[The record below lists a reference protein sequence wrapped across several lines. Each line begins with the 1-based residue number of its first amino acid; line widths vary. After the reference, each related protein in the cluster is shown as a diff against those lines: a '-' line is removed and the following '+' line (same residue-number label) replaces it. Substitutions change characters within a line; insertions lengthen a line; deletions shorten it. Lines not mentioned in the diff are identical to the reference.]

1 MFNIFDRSFDSCIKK
16 TLAALA
22 RRDGDAA
29 ADYLMQAVNSDANGW
44 SKVEDLA
51 WARIIDHSYH
61 LVNDYNALSLFALTL
76 NLHRPTSCIGWLAS
90 AKVALQCGS
99 LDEFEPLVEKT
110 ESLIPNLAPQEAVEV
125 SICIYLLWDKYRR
138 AQWEKILP
146 DSVAAVQEKLRIFQ
160 WPGKYAET
168 ILERIE
174 RADKVATLRPD
185 VWRYYK
191 SICEASPNLSHKASF
206 AEQKLNGGKA
216 Q

>member
-1 MFNIFDRSFDSCIKK
+1 MFSIFNRNFDSYIEK
-16 TLAALA
+16 TMAALA

-61 LVNDYNALSLFALTL
+61 LVNDYNALSLFALNL
-76 NLHRPTSCIGWLAS
+76 NLQRPASCIGWLAS

-110 ESLIPNLAPQEAVEV
+110 ESLVPTLSPQEAVEV
-125 SICIYLLWDKYRR
+125 SICILLLWDKYRR
-138 AQWEKILP
+138 AQWEKILA
-146 DSVAAVQEKLRIFQ
+146 DSVAAVREKIRIWQ
-160 WPGKYAET
+160 WPGTYGET

-191 SICEASPNLSHKASF
+191 SICEDCPKLSHRASY

-216 Q
+216 R